1 MPEPCPATSIPTRGK
16 ADAPRG
22 TATRFVSTPLT
33 ERYEPPKAA
42 PRKAT
47 IPSAYPVSSRLLA
60 TARSAPT
67 IPIEIETPQ
76 SPGLPS
82 PSAAN
87 ACENQFLSRAKR
99 AAMVALMPVTVIR
112 SRNNSRGLSSASILR
127 EPNSNPPVIAC
138 IPIHRLDAATP
149 SAARLPDC
157 RCSASPCTSRVA
169 SSIIPATPLSPRTDP
184 AVEAMASSTR
194 VD

>member
-1 MPEPCPATSIPTRGK
+1 MPTRGK
-16 ADAPRG
+16 ADTPRG
-22 TATRFVSTPLT
+22 TATRFLSTPLT

-67 IPIEIETPQ
+67 IPMETETPQ
-76 SPGLPS
+76 SPGMPR
-82 PSAAN
+82 PSALK
-87 ACENQFLSRAKR
+87 ACENQFSSCANR

-112 SRNNSRGLSSASILR
+112 RRNRSKGSSRASILR

-149 SAARLPDC
+149 RAARLPDC
-157 RCSASPCTSRVA
+157 RCSASPCISRVA
-169 SSIIPATPLSPRTDP
+169 SRIIPATPLSPRTDP
-184 AVEAMASSTR
+184 AVEAMANSTR